1 MSGRSLGASA
11 EMVTS
16 TNFSCF
22 PLGLEVIASSTFETH
37 GDFHQANGESEGIEF
52 KRSTS
57 LLKEAIQTLCAFA
70 NHKGG
75 VLYFGVADDG
85 KIIGQTVTDDTLKNV
100 ANSIKLN
107 TNPKLYPQVEG
118 LNLRDSVRVCV
129 EQSPLK
135 PHVAYGSALVRQ
147 LSS

>member
-1 MSGRSLGASA
+1 M
-11 EMVTS
+11 
-16 TNFSCF
+16 N
-22 PLGLEVIASSTFETH
+22 
-37 GDFHQANGESEGIEF
+37 DFHQELANGESEGIEF

-70 NHKGG
+70 NHKGD

-85 KIIGQTVTDDTLKNV
+85 KVIGQTVTDDTLKNI

-107 TNPKLYPQVEG
+107 TDPKLYPQVEKVEFAG
-118 LNLRDSVRVCV
+118 KFCVRVCV

-135 PHVAYGSALVRQ
+135 PHVAYGIP
-147 LSS
+147 